1 MNKKTSSLRMLLPM
15 LAFLVC
21 MVLSMISAVRETASG
36 AANDRLQLYM
46 ALTALFYAL
55 AASAP
60 EAEGFP
66 AIRRMLPVSVILGS
80 AMLLVWLRGKL
91 FPDMSPQADASLMV
105 CALGLS
111 IGLLLSRR
119 RRG

>member
-1 MNKKTSSLRMLLPM
+1 MNRNTSSLRMLLPM

-21 MVLSMISAVRETASG
+21 MVLSMITAVRETASG
-36 AANDRLQLYM
+36 TTNDRLQLYM

-60 EAEGFP
+60 EAESFP
-66 AIRRMLPVSVILGS
+66 SIRRMLPVSAILGS
-80 AMLLVWLRGKL
+80 AMLLVWLRGRF
-91 FPDMSPQADASLMV
+91 FPAMSPQADATVML

-119 RRG
+119 RKG